1 MEEMGKTGRS
11 MKEAVAELASRQ
23 RKWIITAAVLTV
35 IALCA
40 AVGVYLY
47 LDRFDAGE
55 YVKAMLDVSY
65 KDETALY
72 MEITGATE
80 EEAGSVF
87 EDNLDAT
94 MEGFEASDMPEEMQP
109 EYRELFGE
117 IAKRVSYTVGEPVR
131 QEDGTYAVEVKVK
144 PITLF
149 PDTYASFQLM
159 AQDYAD
165 QVTESVM
172 QGGEMPSDEEMRNE
186 IYQIYYNVLKDQ
198 VDAGMLYG
206 EAQEITLHVTKEGFR
221 EFLIDREDMDSL
233 DGMLI
238 ESVGQEN

>member
-23 RKWIITAAVLTV
+23 RKRIITAAVLAV

-80 EEAGSVF
+80 EAAGSVF

-94 MEGFEASDMPEEMQP
+94 MEGFEASDMPEKMQP

-198 VDAGMLYG
+198 ADAGMLYG